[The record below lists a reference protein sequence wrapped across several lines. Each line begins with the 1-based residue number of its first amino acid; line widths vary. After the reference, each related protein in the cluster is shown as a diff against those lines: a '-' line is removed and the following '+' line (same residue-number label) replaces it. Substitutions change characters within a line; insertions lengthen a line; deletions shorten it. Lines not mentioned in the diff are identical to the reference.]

1 MGAYSLLI
9 DSLTHRATAPRRHMA
24 GGVLGTPQ
32 AVGWRQGSSPGAS
45 FWFRGVDGF
54 GWCSPTRC
62 ARPRAPHALST
73 RTRPATT
80 SVTAAPPF
88 LARHDR
94 RLTPCGAPTVGRFS
108 RASGRQGRPAAP
120 PPPPRRPLGA
130 PSSAP
135 PARHPSRAP
144 FHPPTS
150 IPSSIYT
157 PKPLLP
163 PPPRHARSLPHPPH
177 PTGSR
182 QRLST
187 APKSV
192 GYVP

>member
-54 GWCSPTRC
+54 GWCFPSRC
-62 ARPRAPHALST
+62 ARPCAPHALST

-80 SVTAAPPF
+80 SATAAPPF

-108 RASGRQGRPAAP
+108 RKSGR
-120 PPPPRRPLGA
+120 
-130 PSSAP
+130 
-135 PARHPSRAP
+135 
-144 FHPPTS
+144 
-150 IPSSIYT
+150 
-157 PKPLLP
+157 
-163 PPPRHARSLPHPPH
+163 
-177 PTGSR
+177 
-182 QRLST
+182 
-187 APKSV
+187 
-192 GYVP
+192 